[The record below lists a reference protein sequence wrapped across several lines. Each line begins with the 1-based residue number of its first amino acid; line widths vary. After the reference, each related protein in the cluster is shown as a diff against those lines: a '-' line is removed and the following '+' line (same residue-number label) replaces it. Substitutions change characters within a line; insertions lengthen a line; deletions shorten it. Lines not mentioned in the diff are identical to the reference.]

1 MSVVEDAVIVAGGL
15 GSRMLPTSAYLPKE
29 ALPLVDVPAFIHLV
43 LEAAYAG
50 VSRIHIITAPKK
62 NFQNF
67 FQDNGVYS
75 QLRPEISEELFSP
88 FGGLEFYIHVQNEPL
103 GLGHALMQCL
113 STISGPFIVLL
124 GDNIITRE
132 FSSITNFK
140 ASDASKKLVM
150 AYEEFSLPCA
160 GIYSLPESE
169 VVNYGIVKLDN
180 NRITEVVE
188 KPNQSAAP
196 SNKALCG
203 RYIFAADSQDL
214 LTNVFSVDN
223 YGEMQ
228 TIELQKY
235 WMESIGYIAVDLS
248 EYQWYDSG
256 NPLSWLKAQI
266 DYGLRNLDYSSEL
279 KTWLSD
285 RLK

>member
-29 ALPLVDVPAFIHLV
+29 ALPLVDVPAFIHLI
-43 LEAAYAG
+43 LEAANAG
-50 VSRIHIITAPKK
+50 VSRIHIITSPKK
-62 NFQNF
+62 NFDSF
-67 FQDNGVYS
+67 FQNNGVYS
-75 QLRPEISEELFSP
+75 QLRPEISEALFSP
-88 FGGLEFYIHVQNEPL
+88 FEGLEFYIHVQNEPL
-103 GLGHALMQCL
+103 GLGHALMQSL
-113 STISGPFIVLL
+113 SAISGPFIILL

-150 AYEEFSLPCA
+150 AYEKHSLPCA
-160 GIYSLPESE
+160 GIYSLPKSE
-169 VVNYGIVKLDN
+169 VVNYGVVKLDN
-180 NRITEVVE
+180 GQITQVVE
-188 KPNQSAAP
+188 KPNPSEAP
-196 SNKALCG
+196 SNKVLCG
-203 RYIFAADSQDL
+203 RYIFAADSRDL

-235 WMESIGYIAVDLS
+235 WMESIGYIGVDLS